1 MPLHELIDIF
11 ITLVMLPAIVTIA
24 VRRWRQG
31 FTSYYLV
38 PNWIILA
45 YALLAA
51 AALAAQ
57 AAAGEPLSN
66 WQLTV
71 AFCVA
76 VILAGMVWDRT
87 TAVRFAFYCWRRGC
101 RWRDSI
107 EIGRQFAADV
117 EAALDRKKKRDA
129 DTEDQQ

>member
-24 VRRWRQG
+24 IRRWRQG
-31 FTSYYLV
+31 FTAYNLV

-57 AAAGEPLSN
+57 AAAGEPLTA

-71 AFCVA
+71 AACVA
-76 VILAGMVWDRT
+76 VILALSAWDRT

-107 EIGRQFAADV
+107 EIGRRFAADV
-117 EAALDRKKKRDA
+117 EAALERKKKRDR
-129 DTEDQQ
+129 DTEDQP